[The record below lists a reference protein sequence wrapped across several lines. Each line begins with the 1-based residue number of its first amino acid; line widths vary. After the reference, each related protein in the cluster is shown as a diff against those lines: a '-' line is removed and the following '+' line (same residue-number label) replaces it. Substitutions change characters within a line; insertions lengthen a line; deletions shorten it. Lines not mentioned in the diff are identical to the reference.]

1 MTVNIASLVE
11 EHQKIRTAYEAD
23 EKRFSEHW
31 KKARERMAQ
40 IQAEITAAM
49 TEQGVKS
56 VKTDVGTA
64 ILSER
69 TSAKIKADERDAF
82 IDMCLDH
89 WDEFGGEMLQIGAP
103 KADAVRAY
111 MDAHQGQTPPHV
123 EISTML
129 TFSIRKA

>member
-1 MTVNIASLVE
+1 MSANIAQLVE
-11 EHQKIRTAYEAD
+11 EHQKIRAAYEAD

-40 IQAEITAAM
+40 IQAEITATM

-56 VKTDVGTA
+56 IKTDVGTA

-69 TSAKIKADERDAF
+69 TSAKIKTDERDAF

-111 MDAHQGQTPPHV
+111 MDAHEGHPPPHV